1 MWLSLPVEI
10 WELVEGVVFY
20 MTIPAVLLACIGVI
34 LDLLQWQPSALRAWR
49 VSARLALA
57 IELAALAV
65 TVFLATGLANA
76 DQGDFAVGIG
86 LAGFALVLFTMGSVA
101 WLLVLNR
108 LHTPSISCIQIGSD
122 QHVRG
127 KERL

>member
-1 MWLSLPVEI
+1 MWLSFPAGV
-10 WELVEGVVFY
+10 WEDLVETVVFY

-34 LDLLQWQPSALRAWR
+34 LDLLRWRPPALRAWR

-65 TVFLATGLANA
+65 TGLLATELSNVGQDDL
-76 DQGDFAVGIG
+76 AVGIG

-101 WLLVLNR
+101 WLLILKR
-108 LHTPSISCIQIGSD
+108 LYTYSIRQPTP
-122 QHVRG
+122 HY
-127 KERL
+127 